1 MAGRAEAFRA
11 VGIDV
16 GWMRPELIVGTLTG
30 LVAIAAL
37 YGIGPGGIATHVAAL
52 AVVAGTVATL
62 SLSRHAAREAA
73 FLRRSLER
81 LVVSVMPDHLVVGAL
96 RARVSAIAAQRGLP
110 VLKPW
115 EGQLLDEPAWVWSF
129 HPSDNAP
136 AGGILILGQPD
147 LARLVLVGDDGLDA
161 ELRRAFFEPNGRV
174 LEEAWD
180 QLSHEVSLAAA
191 WAFRQQPSAT
201 LIGVAKYASIQ
212 TRELGAAPKTTDGI
226 DVSRE
231 RVFGQTELDR
241 LGRLPRVERTVAFIE
256 KFAEPRA
263 IAPSPAKERLIAG

>member
-1 MAGRAEAFRA
+1 MRAELV
-11 VGIDV
+11 VGA
-16 GWMRPELIVGTLTG
+16 LTG

-37 YGIGPGGIATHVAAL
+37 YVIGPVGAMTHVAAL
-52 AVVAGTVATL
+52 AVAVGIVATL
-62 SLSRHAAREAA
+62 SLSRQAARDVA

-96 RARVSAIAAQRGLP
+96 RARVSAIAAQAGLA
-110 VLKPW
+110 VIKPW

-129 HPSDNAP
+129 HSGENAP
-136 AGGILILGQPD
+136 VGGVLILGQQD
-147 LARLVLVGDDGLDA
+147 LARLVLIGDDALDA
-161 ELRRAFFEPNGRV
+161 ELRRLFFEPRTRP

-180 QLSHEVSLAAA
+180 ELSHEVSLAAA
-191 WAFRQQPSAT
+191 WAFRQVPSAN

-231 RVFGQTELDR
+231 RVLGQGELDTLCR
-241 LGRLPRVERTVAFIE
+241 APRVQRTLAFIE
-256 KFAEPRA
+256 KFSETRVAT
-263 IAPSPAKERLIAG
+263 PSPAKERLIAG

>member
-1 MAGRAEAFRA
+1 MAWIRSEIL
-11 VGIDV
+11 VG
-16 GWMRPELIVGTLTG
+16 LLTG
-30 LVAIAAL
+30 LVAVAALYAVGPVVMWTHIAAL
-37 YGIGPGGIATHVAAL
+37 VVITGLAAMI
-52 AVVAGTVATL
+52 
-62 SLSRHAAREAA
+62 SLSQQAAREAA

-96 RARVSAIAAQRGLP
+96 RARVSVIAAQAGLP
-110 VLKPW
+110 VLKRW

-129 HPSDNAP
+129 HAAENAP
-136 AGGILILGQPD
+136 VGGVLILSQPD
-147 LARLVLVGDDGLDA
+147 LARLVLVADEGLDA
-161 ELRRAFFEPNGRV
+161 ELRRCFFEPNRRV
-174 LEEAWD
+174 LEESWD

-231 RVFGQTELDR
+231 RVLGQNELDQ
-241 LGRLPRVERTVAFIE
+241 LGRAPRIERTLAFVE

-263 IAPSPAKERLIAG
+263 IAPSVAKERLIAG